1 MRREVTGE
9 TVEVADL
16 FRFEHV
22 SLVDVGTTVLD
33 DVDVAVPA
41 DGITVVSGPSGSGK
55 STLLRMCNRLVVPT
69 SGRVLLRGKSLDEMD
84 PVELRRQVG
93 MVFQRPTVFDGTC
106 HDNLRA
112 ACARHQTLPTA
123 AAEAMLSRVGLD
135 PGLLDRD
142 ARVLSGGEAQR
153 LCLARTLTTG
163 CRVLLADEPTS
174 ALDHQ
179 ATAVLEALA
188 RDLADG
194 GMPVLW
200 VTHDRSQADR
210 LADHRLVVENGRVRD

>member
-1 MRREVTGE
+1 MDE
-9 TVEVADL
+9 L

-22 SLVDVGTTVLD
+22 GLTDGGTVVLD
-33 DVDVAVPA
+33 DVNVAVA
-41 DGITVVSGPSGSGK
+41 GSGITVVAGPSGSGK

-69 SGRVLLRGKSLDEMD
+69 TGRVLLQGEPLDDLD
-84 PVELRRQVG
+84 PVVLRRRVG

-112 ACARHQTLPTA
+112 ARARHEPVAAEDA
-123 AAEAMLSRVGLD
+123 AAHLVRVGLD

-153 LCLARTLTTG
+153 LCLARTLATG
-163 CRVLLADEPTS
+163 CEVLLADEPTS
-174 ALDHQ
+174 ALDHE
-179 ATAVLEALA
+179 AAAVLEQLA
-188 RDLADG
+188 RELADD

-200 VTHDRSQADR
+200 VTHDRAQADR
-210 LADHRLVVENGRVRD
+210 LADHRLTVEGGRVRA